1 MGRHLT
7 RNAASYV
14 STRRK
19 GTATAM
25 ILHESF
31 EGHDPTPM
39 RELYRLNGGE
49 VVTVRLGARA
59 FQKTKI
65 HHDFPY
71 DCRR

>member
-1 MGRHLT
+1 
-7 RNAASYV
+7 
-14 STRRK
+14 
-19 GTATAM
+19 M